1 MLIVLVIFLLLT
13 QNISIQTKFV
23 KVLNC
28 FKNSFS
34 VLHVNT
40 RSIIKNFEAL
50 KKFYL
55 KLNCTFSLICFRN
68 MDCRAVGSFFMVGE
82 GGSWERLATMVGRLQ
97 KIKKQNTGQNALKKS
112 PKKWALDQ
120 IINHS
125 KPHIWNSFLKH
136 YFGQTTFLYSS
147 THSSWHYQI
156 FF

>member
-1 MLIVLVIFLLLT
+1 MCLLKCIKSLVSENASAVNLLILKVIQMLIVLVIFLLLT

-40 RSIIKNFEAL
+40 RSTNKNFEAL

-68 MDCRAVGSFFMVGE
+68 IGLQGRRKLFYGGG
-82 GGSWERLATMVGRLQ
+82 GGS
-97 KIKKQNTGQNALKKS
+97 
-112 PKKWALDQ
+112 
-120 IINHS
+120 
-125 KPHIWNSFLKH
+125 
-136 YFGQTTFLYSS
+136 
-147 THSSWHYQI
+147 
-156 FF
+156 